1 MSDFLLSLKDVS
13 LAFGGPQ
20 VLDKVSL
27 SIHKGLRAALTG
39 RNGEGKST
47 LMKVIAGQIEPD
59 TGEIV
64 RAPGLK
70 VVYVGQGV
78 EDIRRET
85 EDARGRE
92 TVDERHV
99 SRLTSNVL
107 SPTPHVSR
115 LSSQVLAGPSPSV
128 SRPSLA
134 RSGGQIRRE
143 ALEKAIISQ
152 PDLLLLDE
160 PTNHLDVENID
171 WLEGMIRRQ
180 REMAVVIVTH
190 DRRFLK
196 RVATKI
202 LDLDRGELAGWECD
216 YPTFV
221 RRKQELLA
229 DEAVYWERKS
239 KKLAQ
244 EEAWI
249 RRGVKARTTRN
260 EGRVAA
266 LMKLREE
273 FAARRREVGTA
284 TMKLDTAAAGGVRVL
299 KIEKLGF
306 AWGAEGRTLDER
318 RETLAAEGR
327 ETLDGRRETRTA
339 EGRETL
345 DGRQVSSLSSQV
357 LSGLPSQVS
366 SPSSPWLF
374 RSFSADILRGERI
387 GILGRNGAG
396 KTTLLKLLT
405 GKLKPT
411 EGSVTLGTGVEMAF
425 LDQLRGELNPALTVG
440 ENIASDRDEV
450 IVGGVKKHVYSYLAD
465 FLFAPER
472 VRTPVKALSGGE
484 RARLML
490 AKLFLKPANLLVMD
504 EPTNDLD
511 METLELLE
519 EQLLNYTGTL
529 LLVSH
534 DREFLDNVVT
544 STFVLEG
551 DGEVRQYPGG
561 YADYERQRGMKSEV
575 GSRSRTKES
584 SNSAVQLQTTT
595 TSSAPRKLSY
605 KEQRE
610 LDALPEKIDA
620 LEKEI
625 AAIEA
630 DLVAGK
636 IYTSERLAPAQEEL
650 EAAVERWAELEERSL
665 KLKG

>member
-47 LMKVIAGQIEPD
+47 LFKVIAGTLEPD
-59 TGEIV
+59 NGEIV

-70 VVYVGQGV
+70 VVYVSQGV
-78 EDIRRET
+78 EDL
-85 EDARGRE
+85 G
-92 TVDERHV
+92 VDRD
-99 SRLTSNVL
+99 L
-107 SPTPHVSR
+107 SASHP
-115 LSSQVLAGPSPSV
+115 
-128 SRPSLA
+128 
-134 RSGGQIRRE
+134 RSGGQIRRARLEE
-143 ALEKAIISQ
+143 AILSQ
-152 PDLLLLDE
+152 PDVLLLDE
-160 PTNHLDVENID
+160 PTNHLDVEAID

-180 REMAVVIVTH
+180 REMAVLIVTH

-202 LDLDRGELAGWECD
+202 FDLDRGELSGWECD

-221 RRKQELLA
+221 KRKAELMA

-273 FAARRREVGTA
+273 FAARRTQVGTA
-284 TMKLDTAAAGGVRVL
+284 TMKLDTAAPGGVRVL

-306 AWGAEGRTLDER
+306 GWGAEGRTLDER
-318 RETLAAEGR
+318 HETLDAKGR
-327 ETLDGRRETRTA
+327 ETLDERPVISNFTA
-339 EGRETL
+339 
-345 DGRQVSSLSSQV
+345 DV
-357 LSGLPSQVS
+357 
-366 SPSSPWLF
+366 
-374 RSFSADILRGERI
+374 LRGERI

-396 KTTLLKLLT
+396 KTTLLRLLT
-405 GKLKPT
+405 GRLQPT
-411 EGSVTLGTGVEMAF
+411 EGSVTIGTNVQMTF
-425 LDQLRGELNPALTVG
+425 LDQLRSEMNPELTVG
-440 ENIASDRDEV
+440 ENIAKDRDEV
-450 IVGGVKKHVYSYLAD
+450 IVGGVKKHVYSYLSD
-465 FLFAPER
+465 FLFSPER

-511 METLELLE
+511 IETLELLE
-519 EQLLNYTGTL
+519 EQLLNYKGTL

-551 DGEVRQYPGG
+551 DGTVKQFPGG
-561 YADYERQRGMKSEV
+561 YADYVRQRGNSNTEV
-575 GSRSRTKES
+575 QRHRAEEPCSPKPGVQDPDLSGSPCLGVK
-584 SNSAVQLQTTT
+584 NK
-595 TSSAPRKLSY
+595 KLSY
-605 KEQRE
+605 NEKRE
-610 LDALPEKIDA
+610 LEQLPARIEA

-625 AAIEA
+625 AEIEA
-630 DLVAGK
+630 FLSDGTNYAKDPLRCK
-636 IYTSERLAPAQEEL
+636 SSSERLPLARTEL
-650 EAAVERWAELEERSL
+650 DVAESRWLELEERSS
-665 KLKG
+665 

>member
-47 LMKVIAGQIEPD
+47 LFKVIAGTIEPD
-59 TGEIV
+59 AGEIV
-64 RAPGLK
+64 RAPNLK
-70 VVYVGQGV
+70 VVYVSQNVVDDNRAIGQS
-78 EDIRRET
+78 EQ
-85 EDARGRE
+85 
-92 TVDERHV
+92 
-99 SRLTSNVL
+99 SNN
-107 SPTPHVSR
+107 SP
-115 LSSQVLAGPSPSV
+115 
-128 SRPSLA
+128 

-143 ALEKAIISQ
+143 RLEKAILSQ
-152 PDLLLLDE
+152 PDVLLLDE

-180 REMAVVIVTH
+180 REMAVLVVTH

-202 LDLDRGELAGWECD
+202 FDLDRGELSGWECD

-221 RRKQELLA
+221 KRKAELMA

-273 FAARRREVGTA
+273 FAARRTQVGTA
-284 TMKLDTAAAGGVRVL
+284 TMKLDTAAPGGVRVL

-306 AWGAEGRTLDER
+306 SWGSSDS
-318 RETLAAEGR
+318 
-327 ETLDGRRETRTA
+327 RETRNSRMLFSHFTA
-339 EGRETL
+339 
-345 DGRQVSSLSSQV
+345 DV
-357 LSGLPSQVS
+357 
-366 SPSSPWLF
+366 
-374 RSFSADILRGERI
+374 LRGERI

-405 GKLKPT
+405 GQLQPT
-411 EGSVTLGTGVEMAF
+411 EGSVTVGTNVQMTF
-425 LDQLRGELNPALTVG
+425 LDQLRSEMNPELTVG
-440 ENIASDRDEV
+440 ENLAKDRDEV

-465 FLFAPER
+465 FLFSPER

-490 AKLFLKPANLLVMD
+490 AKLFLKPANLLIMD

-511 METLELLE
+511 IETLELLE
-519 EQLLNYTGTL
+519 EQLLNYKGTL

-551 DGEVRQYPGG
+551 DGTVRQYPGG
-561 YADYERQRGMKSEV
+561 YADYERQRAAYAKVKVKGEGEQRNLS
-575 GSRSRTKES
+575 TC
-584 SNSAVQLQTTT
+584 SAGQPEKDSDHHCSPSPKVF
-595 TSSAPRKLSY
+595 TSQRKLSY

-610 LDALPEKIDA
+610 LEQLPAKIEA
-620 LEKEI
+620 LEQEI

-636 IYTSERLAPAQEEL
+636 IYTSDRLAPAQEEL
-650 EAAVERWAELEERSL
+650 EAAVDRWAELEERNTRNE
-665 KLKG
+665 

>member
-27 SIHKGLRAALTG
+27 SVHKGLRAALTG

-47 LMKVIAGQIEPD
+47 LMKVIAGALEPD
-59 TGEIV
+59 AGEIV

-78 EDIRRET
+78 EGD
-85 EDARGRE
+85 
-92 TVDERHV
+92 
-99 SRLTSNVL
+99 
-107 SPTPHVSR
+107 
-115 LSSQVLAGPSPSV
+115 SV
-128 SRPSLA
+128 
-134 RSGGQIRRE
+134 RSGGEIRRK
-143 ALEKAIISQ
+143 ALEEAILSR
-152 PDLLLLDE
+152 PDVLLLDE
-160 PTNHLDVENID
+160 PTNHLDIGNID

-180 REMAVVIVTH
+180 REMAVLIVTH

-202 LDLDRGELAGWECD
+202 FDLDRGELSGWECD

-221 RRKQELLA
+221 KRKAELLA

-273 FAARRREVGTA
+273 FAARRAQVGTA
-284 TMKLDTAAAGGVRVL
+284 TMKLDTAAPGGVRVL
-299 KIEKLGF
+299 KIEGLGF
-306 AWGAEGRTLDER
+306 AYGKEDGGGRSKVEQRNLSTSILR
-318 RETLAAEGR
+318 NF
-327 ETLDGRRETRTA
+327 TA
-339 EGRETL
+339 
-345 DGRQVSSLSSQV
+345 DV
-357 LSGLPSQVS
+357 
-366 SPSSPWLF
+366 
-374 RSFSADILRGERI
+374 LRGERI

-405 GKLKPT
+405 GRLKPT
-411 EGSVTLGTGVEMAF
+411 EGSVTLGTNVEMAF
-425 LDQLRGELNPALTVG
+425 LDQLRGELKAELTVG

-450 IVGGVKKHVYSYLAD
+450 VVGGVKKHVYSYLAD

-511 METLELLE
+511 IETLELLE
-519 EQLLNYTGTL
+519 EQLLNYKGTL

-551 DGEVRQYPGG
+551 DGLVRQYPGG
-561 YADYERQRGMKSEV
+561 YADYVRQRGN
-575 GSRSRTKES
+575 
-584 SNSAVQLQTTT
+584 SNTEAQRHRAEEPKLGAEPPDPSVSPCLCVKNK
-595 TSSAPRKLSY
+595 KLSY
-605 KEQRE
+605 REQRE
-610 LDALPEKIDA
+610 FEQLPAKIDA

-625 AAIEA
+625 AEIEA
-630 DLVAGK
+630 FLSDGANYAKDPVRCKSAADRLGAAR
-636 IYTSERLAPAQEEL
+636 SELD
-650 EAAVERWAELEERSL
+650 AAEVRWLELEERA
-665 KLKG
+665 

>member
-27 SIHKGLRAALTG
+27 SISKGLRAALTG

-47 LMKVIAGQIEPD
+47 LFKVIAGTLEPD
-59 TGEIV
+59 AGEIV

-70 VVYVGQGV
+70 VAYVSQGV
-78 EDIRRET
+78 EGDGVQSGGEIRR
-85 EDARGRE
+85 ARLE
-92 TVDERHV
+92 EAI
-99 SRLTSNVL
+99 
-107 SPTPHVSR
+107 
-115 LSSQVLAGPSPSV
+115 LA
-128 SRPSLA
+128 
-134 RSGGQIRRE
+134 
-143 ALEKAIISQ
+143 K
-152 PDLLLLDE
+152 PDVLLLDE
-160 PTNHLDVENID
+160 PTNHLDVEAID

-180 REMAVVIVTH
+180 REMAVLVVTH

-202 LDLDRGELAGWECD
+202 FDLDRGELSGWECD
-216 YPTFV
+216 YPTFLK
-221 RRKQELLA
+221 RKAELLS
-229 DEAVYWERKS
+229 DEAVYWERKA

-266 LMKLREE
+266 LLKLREE
-273 FAARRREVGTA
+273 FAARRAQVGTS
-284 TMKLDTAAAGGVRVL
+284 TMRLDTAAPGGVRVL
-299 KIEKLGF
+299 KIENLGF
-306 AWGAEGRTLDER
+306 AYGER
-318 RETLAAEGR
+318 PIVSRF
-327 ETLDGRRETRTA
+327 TA
-339 EGRETL
+339 
-345 DGRQVSSLSSQV
+345 DV
-357 LSGLPSQVS
+357 
-366 SPSSPWLF
+366 
-374 RSFSADILRGERI
+374 LRGERI

-405 GKLKPT
+405 GRLAPA
-411 EGSVTLGTGVEMAF
+411 EGTVTRGTNVELAF
-425 LDQLRGELNPALTVG
+425 LDQLRGELNPELTVG
-440 ENIASDRDEV
+440 ENVASDRDEV

-465 FLFAPER
+465 FLFSPAR

-511 METLELLE
+511 IETLELLE
-519 EQLLNYTGTL
+519 EQLLNYRGTL

-551 DGEVRQYPGG
+551 DGVVRQYPGG
-561 YADYERQRGMKSEV
+561 YADYVRQRGAREDAKKRDV
-575 GSRSRTKES
+575 GAACGDARDRRGVSDARPARP
-584 SNSAVQLQTTT
+584 A
-595 TSSAPRKLSY
+595 KLSFNE
-605 KEQRE
+605 KRE
-610 LDALPEKIDA
+610 LEGLPERIDA

-625 AAIEA
+625 AAINAADPVKEYARYAKLPDLEA
-630 DLVAGK
+630 
-636 IYTSERLAPAQEEL
+636 EL
-650 EAAVERWAELEERSL
+650 ESLVERWAALAERAS
-665 KLKG
+665 

>member
-47 LMKVIAGQIEPD
+47 LLKVIAGQLEPD

-78 EDIRRET
+78 EGD
-85 EDARGRE
+85 
-92 TVDERHV
+92 
-99 SRLTSNVL
+99 
-107 SPTPHVSR
+107 
-115 LSSQVLAGPSPSV
+115 
-128 SRPSLA
+128 PSL
-134 RSGGQIRRE
+134 SGGQIRKARLE
-143 ALEKAIISQ
+143 QALLSQ

-160 PTNHLDVENID
+160 PTNHLDIENID

-221 RRKQELLA
+221 KRKRELLA

-266 LMKLREE
+266 LLKLREE
-273 FAARRREVGTA
+273 FAARRKQVGTA
-284 TMKLDTAAAGGVRVL
+284 AMKLDTAAAGGVRVL
-299 KIEKLGF
+299 KIENLGF
-306 AWGAEGRTLDER
+306 GYSRSSSDSSASRPIISNF
-318 RETLAAEGR
+318 
-327 ETLDGRRETRTA
+327 TA
-339 EGRETL
+339 
-345 DGRQVSSLSSQV
+345 DV
-357 LSGLPSQVS
+357 
-366 SPSSPWLF
+366 
-374 RSFSADILRGERI
+374 LRGERI

-405 GKLKPT
+405 GKLKPI
-411 EGSVTLGTGVEMAF
+411 EGAVTLGTGVEMAF
-425 LDQLRGELNPALTVG
+425 LDQLRGELKPELTVG

-450 IVGGVKKHVYSYLAD
+450 VVGGVKKHVYSYLAD

-511 METLELLE
+511 IETLELLE
-519 EQLLNYTGTL
+519 EQLLNYSGTL

-551 DGEVRQYPGG
+551 DGLVRQYPGG
-561 YADYERQRGMKSEV
+561 YADYERQRGERRLRSKVEV
-575 GSRSRTKES
+575 EKGVLKIPS
-584 SNSAVQLQTTT
+584 S
-595 TSSAPRKLSY
+595 TSTSNLNLKRKLSY
-605 KEQRE
+605 NEQRE
-610 LDALPEKIDA
+610 LDALPDRIDA

-636 IYTSERLAPAQEEL
+636 IYTSERLAPAQAEL
-650 EAAVERWAELEERSL
+650 EQLVERWAELEERN
-665 KLKG
+665 GTTH

>member
-47 LMKVIAGQIEPD
+47 LFKVIAGTLEPD
-59 TGEIV
+59 NGEIV

-70 VVYVGQGV
+70 VVYVSQGV
-78 EDIRRET
+78 EDL
-85 EDARGRE
+85 G
-92 TVDERHV
+92 VDRD
-99 SRLTSNVL
+99 L
-107 SPTPHVSR
+107 SASHP
-115 LSSQVLAGPSPSV
+115 
-128 SRPSLA
+128 
-134 RSGGQIRRE
+134 RSGGQIRRARLEE
-143 ALEKAIISQ
+143 AILSQ
-152 PDLLLLDE
+152 PDVLLLDE
-160 PTNHLDVENID
+160 PTNHLDVEAID

-180 REMAVVIVTH
+180 REMAVLIVTH

-202 LDLDRGELAGWECD
+202 FDLDRGELSGWECD

-221 RRKQELLA
+221 KRKAELMA

-273 FAARRREVGTA
+273 FAARRTQVGTA
-284 TMKLDTAAAGGVRVL
+284 TMKLDTAAPGGVRVL

-306 AWGAEGRTLDER
+306 GYELE
-318 RETLAAEGR
+318 
-327 ETLDGRRETRTA
+327 
-339 EGRETL
+339 
-345 DGRQVSSLSSQV
+345 SQV
-357 LSGLPSQVS
+357 GGGERNFSIN
-366 SPSSPWLF
+366 SPTPNSNLI
-374 RSFSADILRGERI
+374 FSNFTADVLRGERI

-396 KTTLLKLLT
+396 KTTLLRLLT
-405 GKLKPT
+405 GRLQPT
-411 EGSVTLGTGVEMAF
+411 EGSVTIGTNVQMTF
-425 LDQLRGELNPALTVG
+425 LDQLRSEMNPELTVG
-440 ENIASDRDEV
+440 ENIAKDRDEV
-450 IVGGVKKHVYSYLAD
+450 IVGGVKKHVYSYLSD
-465 FLFAPER
+465 FLFSPER

-511 METLELLE
+511 IETLELLE
-519 EQLLNYTGTL
+519 EQLLNYKGTL

-551 DGEVRQYPGG
+551 DGTVKQFPGG
-561 YADYERQRGMKSEV
+561 YADYVRQRGNSNTEV
-575 GSRSRTKES
+575 RRHRAEEPCSPKPGVQDPDLSGSPCLGVK
-584 SNSAVQLQTTT
+584 NK
-595 TSSAPRKLSY
+595 KLSY
-605 KEQRE
+605 NEKRE
-610 LDALPEKIDA
+610 LEQLPARIEA

-625 AAIEA
+625 AEIEA
-630 DLVAGK
+630 FLSDGTNYAKDPLRCK
-636 IYTSERLAPAQEEL
+636 SSSERLPLARTEL
-650 EAAVERWAELEERSL
+650 DVAESRWLELEERSS
-665 KLKG
+665 

>member
-47 LMKVIAGQIEPD
+47 LLKVIAGTLEPD

-64 RAPGLK
+64 RAPNLK

-78 EDIRRET
+78 EKDIPRAKR
-85 EDARGRE
+85 AAKQALCG
-92 TVDERHV
+92 VNPF
-99 SRLTSNVL
+99 RLNENENS
-107 SPTPHVSR
+107 
-115 LSSQVLAGPSPSV
+115 A
-128 SRPSLA
+128 SL
-134 RSGGQIRRE
+134 SGGQIRRK
-143 ALEKAIISQ
+143 ALEDALLSQ

-202 LDLDRGELAGWECD
+202 FDLDRGELAGWECD

-221 RRKQELLA
+221 KRKAELLA

-266 LMKLREE
+266 LMKLRAE
-273 FAARRREVGTA
+273 FAARRAPVGTA
-284 TMKLDTAAAGGVRVL
+284 TLKLDTAAAGGVRVL
-299 KIEKLGF
+299 KIEGLGF
-306 AWGAEGRTLDER
+306 RYECEKAKSEVEVEQRNLPTCSAGQPEKESNRHCSTSTSDF
-318 RETLAAEGR
+318 T
-327 ETLDGRRETRTA
+327 
-339 EGRETL
+339 
-345 DGRQVSSLSSQV
+345 SLKSDF
-357 LSGLPSQVS
+357 LITN
-366 SPSSPWLF
+366 F
-374 RSFSADILRGERI
+374 TADILRGERI

-405 GKLKPT
+405 GRLQPT
-411 EGSVTLGTGVEMAF
+411 EGSVTLGTNVEMAF
-425 LDQLRGELNPALTVG
+425 LDQLRGELKPELTVG

-465 FLFAPER
+465 FLFSPER

-490 AKLFLKPANLLVMD
+490 AKLFLKPANLLIMD

-511 METLELLE
+511 IETLELLE
-519 EQLLNYTGTL
+519 EQLLNYSGTL

-551 DGEVRQYPGG
+551 DGEVRQFPGG
-561 YADYERQRGMKSEV
+561 YADYERQRKSGEA
-575 GSRSRTKES
+575 ES
-584 SNSAVQLQTTT
+584 FPLRAGAKSGEAESFPLRAGAK
-595 TSSAPRKLSY
+595 SGEAYPPSEASCEAGAMRGESFPHRAKKLSY
-605 KEQRE
+605 NEKRELEGLPAKIAALEQEVAEIEAFLSDGANYAKDPARCKSAAERLPMAKSE
-610 LDALPEKIDA
+610 LDAAESRWL
-620 LEKEI
+620 
-625 AAIEA
+625 
-630 DLVAGK
+630 
-636 IYTSERLAPAQEEL
+636 EL
-650 EAAVERWAELEERSL
+650 EDRA
-665 KLKG
+665 

>member
-20 VLDKVSL
+20 ILDRVSL
-27 SIHKGLRAALTG
+27 SISKGLRAALTG

-47 LMKVIAGQIEPD
+47 LFKVIAGTLEPD
-59 TGEIV
+59 AGEIV
-64 RAPGLK
+64 RAPNLK
-70 VVYVGQGV
+70 VAYVSQGV
-78 EDIRRET
+78 D
-85 EDARGRE
+85 DA
-92 TVDERHV
+92 D
-99 SRLTSNVL
+99 
-107 SPTPHVSR
+107 
-115 LSSQVLAGPSPSV
+115 AGEG
-128 SRPSLA
+128 A
-134 RSGGQIRRE
+134 RSGGEIRRARLE
-143 ALEKAIISQ
+143 AAILSQ
-152 PDLLLLDE
+152 PDILLLDE
-160 PTNHLDVENID
+160 PTNHLDVEAID

-180 REMAVVIVTH
+180 REMAVLVVTH

-202 LDLDRGELAGWECD
+202 FDLDRGELSGWECD

-221 RRKQELLA
+221 RRKAELLA
-229 DEAVYWERKS
+229 DEAVYWARKS

-273 FAARRREVGTA
+273 FAARRAQVGTS
-284 TMKLDTAAAGGVRVL
+284 TMKLDTAAPGGVRVL
-299 KIEKLGF
+299 KIENLGF
-306 AWGAEGRTLDER
+306 SYGER
-318 RETLAAEGR
+318 PIVSHF
-327 ETLDGRRETRTA
+327 TA
-339 EGRETL
+339 
-345 DGRQVSSLSSQV
+345 DV
-357 LSGLPSQVS
+357 
-366 SPSSPWLF
+366 
-374 RSFSADILRGERI
+374 LRGERI

-405 GKLKPT
+405 GQLAPT
-411 EGSVTLGTGVEMAF
+411 EGSVTRGTNVSLAF
-425 LDQLRGELNPALTVG
+425 LDQLRGELNPELTVG

-465 FLFAPER
+465 FLFSPAR

-511 METLELLE
+511 IETLELLE

-551 DGEVRQYPGG
+551 DGAVRCFPGG
-561 YADYERQRGMKSEV
+561 YEDYVRQRGAREEGKRKKEEGRSAEVNKLSKPSEP
-575 GSRSRTKES
+575 SKPPKPSKP
-584 SNSAVQLQTTT
+584 L
-595 TSSAPRKLSY
+595 KLSY
-605 KEQRE
+605 NEKRE
-610 LDALPEKIDA
+610 LEALPAQIEA

-625 AAIEA
+625 ADIQAADPVKEYARYA
-630 DLVAGK
+630 DL
-636 IYTSERLAPAQEEL
+636 PARE
-650 EAAVERWAELEERSL
+650 AELERLVDRWAVLAERSAAT
-665 KLKG
+665 

>member
-47 LMKVIAGQIEPD
+47 LFKVIAGTLEPD
-59 TGEIV
+59 NGEIV

-70 VVYVGQGV
+70 VVYVSQGV
-78 EDIRRET
+78 EDL
-85 EDARGRE
+85 G
-92 TVDERHV
+92 VDRD
-99 SRLTSNVL
+99 L
-107 SPTPHVSR
+107 SASHP
-115 LSSQVLAGPSPSV
+115 
-128 SRPSLA
+128 
-134 RSGGQIRRE
+134 RSGGQIRRARLEE
-143 ALEKAIISQ
+143 AILSQ
-152 PDLLLLDE
+152 PDVLLLDE
-160 PTNHLDVENID
+160 PTNHLDVEAID

-180 REMAVVIVTH
+180 REMAVLIVTH

-202 LDLDRGELAGWECD
+202 FDLDRGELSGWECD

-221 RRKQELLA
+221 KRKAELMA

-273 FAARRREVGTA
+273 FAARRTQVGTA
-284 TMKLDTAAAGGVRVL
+284 TMKLDTPAPGGVRVL

-306 AWGAEGRTLDER
+306 GWGAEGRTLDER
-318 RETLAAEGR
+318 HETLDAKGR
-327 ETLDGRRETRTA
+327 ETLDERPVISNFT
-339 EGRETL
+339 
-345 DGRQVSSLSSQV
+345 
-357 LSGLPSQVS
+357 
-366 SPSSPWLF
+366 
-374 RSFSADILRGERI
+374 ADILRGERI

-396 KTTLLKLLT
+396 KTTLLRLLT
-405 GKLKPT
+405 GRLQPT
-411 EGSVTLGTGVEMAF
+411 EGSVTIGTNVQMTF
-425 LDQLRGELNPALTVG
+425 LDQLRSEMNPELTVG
-440 ENIASDRDEV
+440 ENIAKDRDEV
-450 IVGGVKKHVYSYLAD
+450 IVGGVKKHVYSYLSD
-465 FLFAPER
+465 FLFSPER

-511 METLELLE
+511 IETLELLE
-519 EQLLNYTGTL
+519 EQLLNYKGTL

-551 DGEVRQYPGG
+551 DGTVKQFPGG
-561 YADYERQRGMKSEV
+561 YADYVRQRGNSNTGVQRHRAE
-575 GSRSRTKES
+575 EPCS
-584 SNSAVQLQTTT
+584 SKPGVQNPDLSASPCFCVKNK
-595 TSSAPRKLSY
+595 KLSY
-605 KEQRE
+605 NEKRE
-610 LDALPEKIDA
+610 LEQLPARIEA

-625 AAIEA
+625 AEIEA
-630 DLVAGK
+630 FLSDGTNYAKDPLRCK
-636 IYTSERLAPAQEEL
+636 SSSERLPLARTEL
-650 EAAVERWAELEERSL
+650 DVAESRWLELEERSS
-665 KLKG
+665 